1 MSRRKNKALAAVA
14 LGVSAACF
22 ACVTLAEKADHD
34 KPVNIESDTLTADD
48 VKKIATFEGK
58 VVLTRGTLVI
68 RSDKL
73 VVRQDDDGFQYG
85 VATGNP
91 ARFRQKREGRDEYF
105 EGEATRIEYDGKLER
120 IELFDS
126 AHLHRDGGDD
136 VRGNYISY
144 DSRGERFTVKSGGDA
159 ATGSDAR
166 VRAVIMPKNK
176 EPAPEPA
183 GSAPAPA
190 PATDTRQQ

>member
-1 MSRRKNKALAAVA
+1 MSRRKSKALAAVM

-22 ACVTLAEKADHD
+22 ACAALAEKADHD
-34 KPVNIESDTLTADD
+34 KPVNIESDTLNADD

-105 EGEATRIEYDGKLER
+105 EGEAARIEYDGKLER
-120 IELFDS
+120 IELFDG
-126 AHLHRDGGDD
+126 ARLHRDGGDD

-176 EPAPEPA
+176 EPAQEPA
-183 GSAPAPA
+183 GSAPAA
-190 PATDTRQQ
+190 SSTDTPQQ